1 MNQCDTL
8 HMEVKTHGGLNVPTA
23 HGLALVELMG
33 QGLNFPQT
41 HRTGNETAKELLA
54 QCRS

>member
-1 MNQCDTL
+1 
-8 HMEVKTHGGLNVPTA
+8 MEVKTHGGLNVPTA